1 VTQSLDRADV
11 DRAVRVERRDERNP
25 DAAEIEVAR
34 HLASVPGRGVPFPG
48 QTAAGTTF
56 LEVPLWLE
64 IAITLLVGVTTGV
77 LSGMFGI
84 GGAVV
89 STPAIRALGATAL
102 QAIGSTLPSILPSSI
117 SGSLRYRREGFILP
131 RVVLVTAAFG
141 VPASIVGSR
150 LSGAVPGN
158 GHALMILTAVLVAYT
173 AYRTAFPTLRTLARA
188 GTPLDDEWWR
198 LAIIGIAAGALSG
211 LLGIGGG
218 ILMVPAFSAWVGMP
232 LRETI
237 ATSLAC
243 VGIFAIPG
251 TLTHWYL
258 GHIDWTFAGALAVG
272 VIPSA
277 RTSRSTR
284 PTGCCATA
292 SAPHWGSS
300 R

>member
-1 VTQSLDRADV
+1 MVSG
-11 DRAVRVERRDERNP
+11 DEG
-25 DAAEIEVAR
+25 AGGY
-34 HLASVPGRGVPFPG
+34 VP
-48 QTAAGTTF
+48 
-56 LEVPLWLE
+56 EMPLWLE
-64 IAITLLVGVTTGV
+64 IVITVLVGVATGV

-117 SGSLRYRREGFILP
+117 SGSLRYHRENFIVW
-131 RVVLVTAAFG
+131 RVVALTSVLG
-141 VPASIVGSR
+141 VPASVAGSR

-158 GHALMILTAVLVAYT
+158 GHALMLLTAALVAYT
-173 AYRTAFPTLRTLARA
+173 AYRTAFPSVRTLERA
-188 GTPLDDEWWR
+188 GAPLSDEWWC

-232 LRETI
+232 LKETI

-258 GHIDWTFAGALAVG
+258 GHIDWTLAGALAVG
-272 VIPSA
+272 VVPGA
-277 RTSRSTR
+277 RIGAHFTIN
-284 PTGCCATA
+284 A
-292 SAPHWGSS
+292 SDRLLRYSVGAALGVIALIYAVGEVLAWIS
-300 R
+300 

>member
-1 VTQSLDRADV
+1 M
-11 DRAVRVERRDERNP
+11 
-25 DAAEIEVAR
+25 
-34 HLASVPGRGVPFPG
+34 
-48 QTAAGTTF
+48 
-56 LEVPLWLE
+56 PLWAE
-64 IAITLLVGVTTGV
+64 IAITVLVGVATGV

-117 SGSLRYRREGFILP
+117 AGSLRYHRESFIIW
-131 RVVLVTAAFG
+131 RIVVLTSILG
-141 VPASIVGSR
+141 IPASVAGSR

-158 GHALMILTAVLVAYT
+158 GHALMILTAALVAYT
-173 AYRTAFPTLRTLARA
+173 GYRTAFPTVRTLERA
-188 GTPLDDEWWR
+188 GQPIDAEWWR
-198 LAIIGIAAGALSG
+198 LAVIGIAAGALSG

-218 ILMVPAFSAWVGMP
+218 ILMVPAFSTWVGLP

-258 GHIDWTFAGALAVG
+258 GHIDWTFAAALAVG
-272 VIPSA
+272 VIPGA
-277 RTSRSTR
+277 RIGAHFTINANDKVLRYSV
-284 PTGCCATA
+284 GAALGIIATIYA
-292 SAPHWGSS
+292 AGEVLALIS
-300 R
+300 